1 MKNNKYGV
9 TMYTI
14 EEYDNAKS
22 KVLKYILYK
31 KRSKQEV
38 KNKFYNS
45 IEEEMLNNIIDELEE
60 NGYIDDFN
68 YVERAVNEYIALN
81 NLSLKEV
88 RYKLMAKG
96 INSGL
101 IDEYFSKYQE
111 RMQEYE
117 VYSARN
123 LIIKKEKQMDE
134 NTLMQFLLKKGYKS
148 DNIRQA
154 IERIQE
160 RKMQNII
167 SLETNKYA
175 IKLENFEG
183 PLDLLCHL
191 IDKNKMNINDI
202 SLSTITD
209 QYIEYINKMEEM
221 NLEVTSEFLIMAST
235 LIYLKSK
242 SLLPKEVD
250 DEEEISEEE
259 LLRRIIEY
267 KKYKEITK
275 KLRQMYNENSVRFY
289 KLPDTIKLPKQKLE
303 EKYEKQAIVS
313 AYENVVRINNEKVNQ
328 NAQNIEK
335 IAITDKYTVASKV
348 KDILKELVKK
358 PKFVFNHLFSLKRC
372 EKEEVVTAFSGLLEL
387 SRRNKV
393 LTKQEELFGDISVEK
408 NNDKI
413 A

>member
-1 MKNNKYGV
+1 
-9 TMYTI
+9 MYTI

-154 IERIQE
+154 LERI
-160 RKMQNII
+160 
-167 SLETNKYA
+167 
-175 IKLENFEG
+175 
-183 PLDLLCHL
+183 
-191 IDKNKMNINDI
+191 
-202 SLSTITD
+202 
-209 QYIEYINKMEEM
+209 
-221 NLEVTSEFLIMAST
+221 
-235 LIYLKSK
+235 
-242 SLLPKEVD
+242 
-250 DEEEISEEE
+250 
-259 LLRRIIEY
+259 
-267 KKYKEITK
+267 
-275 KLRQMYNENSVRFY
+275 
-289 KLPDTIKLPKQKLE
+289 
-303 EKYEKQAIVS
+303 
-313 AYENVVRINNEKVNQ
+313 
-328 NAQNIEK
+328 
-335 IAITDKYTVASKV
+335 
-348 KDILKELVKK
+348 
-358 PKFVFNHLFSLKRC
+358 
-372 EKEEVVTAFSGLLEL
+372 
-387 SRRNKV
+387 
-393 LTKQEELFGDISVEK
+393 
-408 NNDKI
+408 
-413 A
+413 

>member
-1 MKNNKYGV
+1 
-9 TMYTI
+9 MYTI

-45 IEEEMLNNIIDELEE
+45 IEEEMLNNIINELEE

-154 IERIQE
+154 IERI
-160 RKMQNII
+160 
-167 SLETNKYA
+167 
-175 IKLENFEG
+175 
-183 PLDLLCHL
+183 
-191 IDKNKMNINDI
+191 
-202 SLSTITD
+202 
-209 QYIEYINKMEEM
+209 
-221 NLEVTSEFLIMAST
+221 
-235 LIYLKSK
+235 
-242 SLLPKEVD
+242 
-250 DEEEISEEE
+250 
-259 LLRRIIEY
+259 
-267 KKYKEITK
+267 
-275 KLRQMYNENSVRFY
+275 
-289 KLPDTIKLPKQKLE
+289 
-303 EKYEKQAIVS
+303 
-313 AYENVVRINNEKVNQ
+313 
-328 NAQNIEK
+328 
-335 IAITDKYTVASKV
+335 
-348 KDILKELVKK
+348 
-358 PKFVFNHLFSLKRC
+358 
-372 EKEEVVTAFSGLLEL
+372 
-387 SRRNKV
+387 
-393 LTKQEELFGDISVEK
+393 
-408 NNDKI
+408 
-413 A
+413 

>member
-1 MKNNKYGV
+1 
-9 TMYTI
+9 MYTI

-117 VYSARN
+117 VNSARN

-154 IERIQE
+154 IERI
-160 RKMQNII
+160 
-167 SLETNKYA
+167 
-175 IKLENFEG
+175 
-183 PLDLLCHL
+183 
-191 IDKNKMNINDI
+191 
-202 SLSTITD
+202 
-209 QYIEYINKMEEM
+209 
-221 NLEVTSEFLIMAST
+221 
-235 LIYLKSK
+235 
-242 SLLPKEVD
+242 
-250 DEEEISEEE
+250 
-259 LLRRIIEY
+259 
-267 KKYKEITK
+267 
-275 KLRQMYNENSVRFY
+275 
-289 KLPDTIKLPKQKLE
+289 
-303 EKYEKQAIVS
+303 
-313 AYENVVRINNEKVNQ
+313 
-328 NAQNIEK
+328 
-335 IAITDKYTVASKV
+335 
-348 KDILKELVKK
+348 
-358 PKFVFNHLFSLKRC
+358 
-372 EKEEVVTAFSGLLEL
+372 
-387 SRRNKV
+387 
-393 LTKQEELFGDISVEK
+393 
-408 NNDKI
+408 
-413 A
+413 

>member
-1 MKNNKYGV
+1 
-9 TMYTI
+9 MYTI

-154 IERIQE
+154 IE
-160 RKMQNII
+160 
-167 SLETNKYA
+167 
-175 IKLENFEG
+175 
-183 PLDLLCHL
+183 
-191 IDKNKMNINDI
+191 
-202 SLSTITD
+202 
-209 QYIEYINKMEEM
+209 
-221 NLEVTSEFLIMAST
+221 
-235 LIYLKSK
+235 
-242 SLLPKEVD
+242 
-250 DEEEISEEE
+250 
-259 LLRRIIEY
+259 
-267 KKYKEITK
+267 
-275 KLRQMYNENSVRFY
+275 
-289 KLPDTIKLPKQKLE
+289 
-303 EKYEKQAIVS
+303 
-313 AYENVVRINNEKVNQ
+313 
-328 NAQNIEK
+328 K
-335 IAITDKYTVASKV
+335 I
-348 KDILKELVKK
+348 
-358 PKFVFNHLFSLKRC
+358 
-372 EKEEVVTAFSGLLEL
+372 
-387 SRRNKV
+387 
-393 LTKQEELFGDISVEK
+393 
-408 NNDKI
+408 
-413 A
+413 

>member
-1 MKNNKYGV
+1 
-9 TMYTI
+9 MYTI

-154 IERIQE
+154 IERI
-160 RKMQNII
+160 
-167 SLETNKYA
+167 
-175 IKLENFEG
+175 
-183 PLDLLCHL
+183 
-191 IDKNKMNINDI
+191 
-202 SLSTITD
+202 
-209 QYIEYINKMEEM
+209 
-221 NLEVTSEFLIMAST
+221 
-235 LIYLKSK
+235 
-242 SLLPKEVD
+242 
-250 DEEEISEEE
+250 
-259 LLRRIIEY
+259 
-267 KKYKEITK
+267 
-275 KLRQMYNENSVRFY
+275 
-289 KLPDTIKLPKQKLE
+289 
-303 EKYEKQAIVS
+303 
-313 AYENVVRINNEKVNQ
+313 
-328 NAQNIEK
+328 
-335 IAITDKYTVASKV
+335 
-348 KDILKELVKK
+348 
-358 PKFVFNHLFSLKRC
+358 
-372 EKEEVVTAFSGLLEL
+372 
-387 SRRNKV
+387 
-393 LTKQEELFGDISVEK
+393 
-408 NNDKI
+408 
-413 A
+413 

>member
-1 MKNNKYGV
+1 
-9 TMYTI
+9 MYTI

-148 DNIRQA
+148 DNIRQS
-154 IERIQE
+154 IERI
-160 RKMQNII
+160 
-167 SLETNKYA
+167 
-175 IKLENFEG
+175 
-183 PLDLLCHL
+183 
-191 IDKNKMNINDI
+191 
-202 SLSTITD
+202 
-209 QYIEYINKMEEM
+209 
-221 NLEVTSEFLIMAST
+221 
-235 LIYLKSK
+235 
-242 SLLPKEVD
+242 
-250 DEEEISEEE
+250 
-259 LLRRIIEY
+259 
-267 KKYKEITK
+267 
-275 KLRQMYNENSVRFY
+275 
-289 KLPDTIKLPKQKLE
+289 
-303 EKYEKQAIVS
+303 
-313 AYENVVRINNEKVNQ
+313 
-328 NAQNIEK
+328 
-335 IAITDKYTVASKV
+335 
-348 KDILKELVKK
+348 
-358 PKFVFNHLFSLKRC
+358 
-372 EKEEVVTAFSGLLEL
+372 
-387 SRRNKV
+387 
-393 LTKQEELFGDISVEK
+393 
-408 NNDKI
+408 
-413 A
+413 

>member
-1 MKNNKYGV
+1 
-9 TMYTI
+9 MYTI

-68 YVERAVNEYIALN
+68 YVERTVNEYIALN

-154 IERIQE
+154 IEGI
-160 RKMQNII
+160 
-167 SLETNKYA
+167 
-175 IKLENFEG
+175 
-183 PLDLLCHL
+183 
-191 IDKNKMNINDI
+191 
-202 SLSTITD
+202 
-209 QYIEYINKMEEM
+209 
-221 NLEVTSEFLIMAST
+221 
-235 LIYLKSK
+235 
-242 SLLPKEVD
+242 
-250 DEEEISEEE
+250 
-259 LLRRIIEY
+259 
-267 KKYKEITK
+267 
-275 KLRQMYNENSVRFY
+275 
-289 KLPDTIKLPKQKLE
+289 
-303 EKYEKQAIVS
+303 
-313 AYENVVRINNEKVNQ
+313 
-328 NAQNIEK
+328 
-335 IAITDKYTVASKV
+335 
-348 KDILKELVKK
+348 
-358 PKFVFNHLFSLKRC
+358 
-372 EKEEVVTAFSGLLEL
+372 
-387 SRRNKV
+387 
-393 LTKQEELFGDISVEK
+393 
-408 NNDKI
+408 
-413 A
+413 

>member
-68 YVERAVNEYIALN
+68 YVERAVNEYVALN

-154 IERIQE
+154 IERI
-160 RKMQNII
+160 
-167 SLETNKYA
+167 
-175 IKLENFEG
+175 
-183 PLDLLCHL
+183 
-191 IDKNKMNINDI
+191 
-202 SLSTITD
+202 
-209 QYIEYINKMEEM
+209 
-221 NLEVTSEFLIMAST
+221 
-235 LIYLKSK
+235 
-242 SLLPKEVD
+242 
-250 DEEEISEEE
+250 
-259 LLRRIIEY
+259 
-267 KKYKEITK
+267 
-275 KLRQMYNENSVRFY
+275 
-289 KLPDTIKLPKQKLE
+289 
-303 EKYEKQAIVS
+303 
-313 AYENVVRINNEKVNQ
+313 
-328 NAQNIEK
+328 
-335 IAITDKYTVASKV
+335 
-348 KDILKELVKK
+348 
-358 PKFVFNHLFSLKRC
+358 
-372 EKEEVVTAFSGLLEL
+372 
-387 SRRNKV
+387 
-393 LTKQEELFGDISVEK
+393 
-408 NNDKI
+408 
-413 A
+413 

>member
-1 MKNNKYGV
+1 
-9 TMYTI
+9 MYTI

-68 YVERAVNEYIALN
+68 YVERAVNEYMALN

-134 NTLMQFLLKKGYKS
+134 NTIMQFLLKKGYKS

-154 IERIQE
+154 IERI
-160 RKMQNII
+160 
-167 SLETNKYA
+167 
-175 IKLENFEG
+175 
-183 PLDLLCHL
+183 
-191 IDKNKMNINDI
+191 
-202 SLSTITD
+202 
-209 QYIEYINKMEEM
+209 
-221 NLEVTSEFLIMAST
+221 
-235 LIYLKSK
+235 
-242 SLLPKEVD
+242 
-250 DEEEISEEE
+250 
-259 LLRRIIEY
+259 
-267 KKYKEITK
+267 
-275 KLRQMYNENSVRFY
+275 
-289 KLPDTIKLPKQKLE
+289 
-303 EKYEKQAIVS
+303 
-313 AYENVVRINNEKVNQ
+313 
-328 NAQNIEK
+328 
-335 IAITDKYTVASKV
+335 
-348 KDILKELVKK
+348 
-358 PKFVFNHLFSLKRC
+358 
-372 EKEEVVTAFSGLLEL
+372 
-387 SRRNKV
+387 
-393 LTKQEELFGDISVEK
+393 
-408 NNDKI
+408 
-413 A
+413 

>member
-1 MKNNKYGV
+1 
-9 TMYTI
+9 MYTI

-68 YVERAVNEYIALN
+68 YVERAVNEYMALN

-154 IERIQE
+154 IERI
-160 RKMQNII
+160 
-167 SLETNKYA
+167 
-175 IKLENFEG
+175 
-183 PLDLLCHL
+183 
-191 IDKNKMNINDI
+191 
-202 SLSTITD
+202 
-209 QYIEYINKMEEM
+209 
-221 NLEVTSEFLIMAST
+221 
-235 LIYLKSK
+235 
-242 SLLPKEVD
+242 
-250 DEEEISEEE
+250 
-259 LLRRIIEY
+259 
-267 KKYKEITK
+267 
-275 KLRQMYNENSVRFY
+275 
-289 KLPDTIKLPKQKLE
+289 
-303 EKYEKQAIVS
+303 
-313 AYENVVRINNEKVNQ
+313 
-328 NAQNIEK
+328 
-335 IAITDKYTVASKV
+335 
-348 KDILKELVKK
+348 
-358 PKFVFNHLFSLKRC
+358 
-372 EKEEVVTAFSGLLEL
+372 
-387 SRRNKV
+387 
-393 LTKQEELFGDISVEK
+393 
-408 NNDKI
+408 
-413 A
+413 

>member
-1 MKNNKYGV
+1 
-9 TMYTI
+9 MYTI

-31 KRSKQEV
+31 KRSKQEI

-117 VYSARN
+117 VNSARN

-154 IERIQE
+154 IERI
-160 RKMQNII
+160 
-167 SLETNKYA
+167 
-175 IKLENFEG
+175 
-183 PLDLLCHL
+183 
-191 IDKNKMNINDI
+191 
-202 SLSTITD
+202 
-209 QYIEYINKMEEM
+209 
-221 NLEVTSEFLIMAST
+221 
-235 LIYLKSK
+235 
-242 SLLPKEVD
+242 
-250 DEEEISEEE
+250 
-259 LLRRIIEY
+259 
-267 KKYKEITK
+267 
-275 KLRQMYNENSVRFY
+275 
-289 KLPDTIKLPKQKLE
+289 
-303 EKYEKQAIVS
+303 
-313 AYENVVRINNEKVNQ
+313 
-328 NAQNIEK
+328 
-335 IAITDKYTVASKV
+335 
-348 KDILKELVKK
+348 
-358 PKFVFNHLFSLKRC
+358 
-372 EKEEVVTAFSGLLEL
+372 
-387 SRRNKV
+387 
-393 LTKQEELFGDISVEK
+393 
-408 NNDKI
+408 
-413 A
+413 

>member
-1 MKNNKYGV
+1 
-9 TMYTI
+9 MYTI
-14 EEYDNAKS
+14 EE
-22 KVLKYILYK
+22 YILYK

-154 IERIQE
+154 IERI
-160 RKMQNII
+160 
-167 SLETNKYA
+167 
-175 IKLENFEG
+175 
-183 PLDLLCHL
+183 
-191 IDKNKMNINDI
+191 
-202 SLSTITD
+202 
-209 QYIEYINKMEEM
+209 
-221 NLEVTSEFLIMAST
+221 
-235 LIYLKSK
+235 
-242 SLLPKEVD
+242 
-250 DEEEISEEE
+250 
-259 LLRRIIEY
+259 
-267 KKYKEITK
+267 
-275 KLRQMYNENSVRFY
+275 
-289 KLPDTIKLPKQKLE
+289 
-303 EKYEKQAIVS
+303 
-313 AYENVVRINNEKVNQ
+313 
-328 NAQNIEK
+328 
-335 IAITDKYTVASKV
+335 
-348 KDILKELVKK
+348 
-358 PKFVFNHLFSLKRC
+358 
-372 EKEEVVTAFSGLLEL
+372 
-387 SRRNKV
+387 
-393 LTKQEELFGDISVEK
+393 
-408 NNDKI
+408 
-413 A
+413 

>member
-1 MKNNKYGV
+1 
-9 TMYTI
+9 MYTI
-14 EEYDNAKS
+14 EEYDKAKS

-154 IERIQE
+154 IERI
-160 RKMQNII
+160 
-167 SLETNKYA
+167 
-175 IKLENFEG
+175 
-183 PLDLLCHL
+183 
-191 IDKNKMNINDI
+191 
-202 SLSTITD
+202 
-209 QYIEYINKMEEM
+209 
-221 NLEVTSEFLIMAST
+221 
-235 LIYLKSK
+235 
-242 SLLPKEVD
+242 
-250 DEEEISEEE
+250 
-259 LLRRIIEY
+259 
-267 KKYKEITK
+267 
-275 KLRQMYNENSVRFY
+275 
-289 KLPDTIKLPKQKLE
+289 
-303 EKYEKQAIVS
+303 
-313 AYENVVRINNEKVNQ
+313 
-328 NAQNIEK
+328 
-335 IAITDKYTVASKV
+335 
-348 KDILKELVKK
+348 
-358 PKFVFNHLFSLKRC
+358 
-372 EKEEVVTAFSGLLEL
+372 
-387 SRRNKV
+387 
-393 LTKQEELFGDISVEK
+393 
-408 NNDKI
+408 
-413 A
+413 

>member
-1 MKNNKYGV
+1 
-9 TMYTI
+9 MYTI

-45 IEEEMLNNIIDELEE
+45 IEEEMLNNIIEELEE

-101 IDEYFSKYQE
+101 IDEYFLKYQE

-154 IERIQE
+154 IERI
-160 RKMQNII
+160 
-167 SLETNKYA
+167 
-175 IKLENFEG
+175 
-183 PLDLLCHL
+183 
-191 IDKNKMNINDI
+191 
-202 SLSTITD
+202 
-209 QYIEYINKMEEM
+209 
-221 NLEVTSEFLIMAST
+221 
-235 LIYLKSK
+235 
-242 SLLPKEVD
+242 
-250 DEEEISEEE
+250 
-259 LLRRIIEY
+259 
-267 KKYKEITK
+267 
-275 KLRQMYNENSVRFY
+275 
-289 KLPDTIKLPKQKLE
+289 
-303 EKYEKQAIVS
+303 
-313 AYENVVRINNEKVNQ
+313 
-328 NAQNIEK
+328 
-335 IAITDKYTVASKV
+335 
-348 KDILKELVKK
+348 
-358 PKFVFNHLFSLKRC
+358 
-372 EKEEVVTAFSGLLEL
+372 
-387 SRRNKV
+387 
-393 LTKQEELFGDISVEK
+393 
-408 NNDKI
+408 
-413 A
+413 

>member
-134 NTLMQFLLKKGYKS
+134 NTLMQFLLKKGYKY

-154 IERIQE
+154 IERI
-160 RKMQNII
+160 
-167 SLETNKYA
+167 
-175 IKLENFEG
+175 
-183 PLDLLCHL
+183 
-191 IDKNKMNINDI
+191 
-202 SLSTITD
+202 
-209 QYIEYINKMEEM
+209 
-221 NLEVTSEFLIMAST
+221 
-235 LIYLKSK
+235 
-242 SLLPKEVD
+242 
-250 DEEEISEEE
+250 
-259 LLRRIIEY
+259 
-267 KKYKEITK
+267 
-275 KLRQMYNENSVRFY
+275 
-289 KLPDTIKLPKQKLE
+289 
-303 EKYEKQAIVS
+303 
-313 AYENVVRINNEKVNQ
+313 
-328 NAQNIEK
+328 
-335 IAITDKYTVASKV
+335 
-348 KDILKELVKK
+348 
-358 PKFVFNHLFSLKRC
+358 
-372 EKEEVVTAFSGLLEL
+372 
-387 SRRNKV
+387 
-393 LTKQEELFGDISVEK
+393 
-408 NNDKI
+408 
-413 A
+413 

>member
-1 MKNNKYGV
+1 
-9 TMYTI
+9 MYTI
-14 EEYDNAKS
+14 EEYDKEKS

-154 IERIQE
+154 IERI
-160 RKMQNII
+160 
-167 SLETNKYA
+167 
-175 IKLENFEG
+175 
-183 PLDLLCHL
+183 
-191 IDKNKMNINDI
+191 
-202 SLSTITD
+202 
-209 QYIEYINKMEEM
+209 
-221 NLEVTSEFLIMAST
+221 
-235 LIYLKSK
+235 
-242 SLLPKEVD
+242 
-250 DEEEISEEE
+250 
-259 LLRRIIEY
+259 
-267 KKYKEITK
+267 
-275 KLRQMYNENSVRFY
+275 
-289 KLPDTIKLPKQKLE
+289 
-303 EKYEKQAIVS
+303 
-313 AYENVVRINNEKVNQ
+313 
-328 NAQNIEK
+328 
-335 IAITDKYTVASKV
+335 
-348 KDILKELVKK
+348 
-358 PKFVFNHLFSLKRC
+358 
-372 EKEEVVTAFSGLLEL
+372 
-387 SRRNKV
+387 
-393 LTKQEELFGDISVEK
+393 
-408 NNDKI
+408 
-413 A
+413 

>member
-1 MKNNKYGV
+1 
-9 TMYTI
+9 MYII

-68 YVERAVNEYIALN
+68 YVERAVNEYMALN

-154 IERIQE
+154 IERI
-160 RKMQNII
+160 
-167 SLETNKYA
+167 
-175 IKLENFEG
+175 
-183 PLDLLCHL
+183 
-191 IDKNKMNINDI
+191 
-202 SLSTITD
+202 
-209 QYIEYINKMEEM
+209 
-221 NLEVTSEFLIMAST
+221 
-235 LIYLKSK
+235 
-242 SLLPKEVD
+242 
-250 DEEEISEEE
+250 
-259 LLRRIIEY
+259 
-267 KKYKEITK
+267 
-275 KLRQMYNENSVRFY
+275 
-289 KLPDTIKLPKQKLE
+289 
-303 EKYEKQAIVS
+303 
-313 AYENVVRINNEKVNQ
+313 
-328 NAQNIEK
+328 
-335 IAITDKYTVASKV
+335 
-348 KDILKELVKK
+348 
-358 PKFVFNHLFSLKRC
+358 
-372 EKEEVVTAFSGLLEL
+372 
-387 SRRNKV
+387 
-393 LTKQEELFGDISVEK
+393 
-408 NNDKI
+408 
-413 A
+413 